1 MVTSLDTT
9 QPPLFT
15 TPHSPSLLLCSSCC
29 RRPCAAGT
37 ARPVTGTGGGAA
49 GATRWGACGDDCRP
63 SPVCGL
69 GIKDERYIK
78 KRGWSIDS
86 IKDVIKRPHTTR
98 KAFNKSTG
106 NQATVYYNK
115 QGNYVVIDD
124 TTKELIQTSKYGDKN
139 WIPDSTIQ
147 NLYKPHD

>member
-1 MVTSLDTT
+1 MKKRFGRKYNVWKWWNKY
-9 QPPLFT
+9 
-15 TPHSPSLLLCSSCC
+15 CSSKANLADNFSKFNASTSGNE
-29 RRPCAAGT
+29 PT
-37 ARPVTGTGGGAA
+37 INNIQ
-49 GATRWGACGDDCRP
+49 
-63 SPVCGL
+63 SKFSGL

-115 QGNYVVIDD
+115 QGDYE
-124 TTKELIQTSKYGDKN
+124 TTQLKS
-139 WIPDSTIQ
+139 
-147 NLYKPHD
+147 